1 MSSDSSTSFNVY
13 NTPPSGSDN
22 SSLDPREKSSD
33 DGTLVAGDYV
43 TLNLLGSGGF
53 ASVFKAQSKEDQEFY
68 AIKVMLRVH
77 EEYGSQD
84 ELIMNEINILK
95 NLRHPSIIGYHGF
108 YRTDSHYH
116 LVQELAAGG
125 DLRRKIPFSEKQAKI
140 YIMDLAKAIEYLHRN
155 NIIHRDLKPENVLLT
170 SDNQIKLADFGL
182 SVKTL
187 SGSVTGSCGT
197 PYAQAPEVING
208 GPYTFSVDW
217 WGLGIISYEMVMK
230 KQPFMAETPEEL
242 NDQIKYAEVEFPSS
256 VSPQFCTLVSSL
268 LKKDPRERLDCLEKV
283 LEQEFFSD
291 VVSSLSYGF

>member
-13 NTPPSGSDN
+13 NTPPSGSDT

-77 EEYGSQD
+77 EKFGSQD
-84 ELIMNEINILK
+84 EFIMNEINILE
-95 NLRHPSIIGYHGF
+95 NLRHPSIISYHGF

-116 LVQELAAGG
+116 LVQELAA
-125 DLRRKIPFSEKQAKI
+125 
-140 YIMDLAKAIEYLHRN
+140 
-155 NIIHRDLKPENVLLT
+155 
-170 SDNQIKLADFGL
+170 
-182 SVKTL
+182 
-187 SGSVTGSCGT
+187 
-197 PYAQAPEVING
+197 
-208 GPYTFSVDW
+208 
-217 WGLGIISYEMVMK
+217 
-230 KQPFMAETPEEL
+230 ETPEEL
-242 NDQIKYAEVEFPSS
+242 NDQIRYAEVEFPSS
-256 VSPQFCTLVSSL
+256 VSPQFCTLVSLL
-268 LKKDPRERLDCLEKV
+268 LKKDPRERLDCIEKV